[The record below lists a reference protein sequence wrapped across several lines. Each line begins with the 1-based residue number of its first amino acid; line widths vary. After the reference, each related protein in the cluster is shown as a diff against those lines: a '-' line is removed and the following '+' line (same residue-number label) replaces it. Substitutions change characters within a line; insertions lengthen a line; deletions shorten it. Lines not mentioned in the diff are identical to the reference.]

1 MLEKDLEIKI
11 LDYIDNNM
19 SEEDR
24 EDFDELLSKDSKL
37 KLEVESVKQML
48 ADMKGLKK
56 MKLDSSFDERL
67 RHSIEDYESTKSK
80 PFNILQ
86 LFNNPVYASIGA
98 VAAMFLVVMTTIIL
112 NSSGPNSSKS
122 YMIIKSNTE
131 SLDVENNDIVDSE
144 DMDMELEDSKGGSD
158 FQKNKN
164 HNKILRVDDSNDN

>member
-11 LDYIDNNM
+11 LDYIDNNR
-19 SEEDR
+19 SDEDR
-24 EDFDELLSKDSKL
+24 KDFDKLLSGDGRL

-56 MKLDSSFDERL
+56 MELDSSFDKRL
-67 RHSIEDYESTKSK
+67 RHSIEDYENTKSK

-112 NSSGPNSSKS
+112 NSSGSNSSKS

-131 SLDVENNDIVDSE
+131 SLDTENNDIADSE
-144 DMDMELEDSKGGSD
+144 DMDMKLEDSDGGSD
-158 FQKNKN
+158 LQKNKN
-164 HNKILRVDDSNDN
+164 HNKILRVDDSGDN

>member
-1 MLEKDLEIKI
+1 MLEKDLEVKI
-11 LDYIDNNM
+11 LEYIDNNM
-19 SEEDR
+19 SDKDR
-24 EDFDELLSKDSKL
+24 KDFDKLLSRDGKL

-56 MKLDSSFDERL
+56 IKLDSSFDERL
-67 RHSIEDYESTKSK
+67 RHSIEDYENTKSE

-98 VAAMFLVVMTTIIL
+98 VAAMFLIVMTTIIL
-112 NSSGPNSSKS
+112 NNSGSNSSKS

-131 SLDVENNDIVDSE
+131 SLDAENNDIADSE
-144 DMDMELEDSKGGSD
+144 DMNMELENSEGEND

-164 HNKILRVDDSNDN
+164 HNKILRVDDSSDN